1 MFDLRGDVIDY
12 RPARDGCREEPCH
25 APRPSAIWMLVA
37 IIGVV
42 LGGAAL
48 AASLTTDTRD
58 FAARHQSVL
67 SARVI

>member
-1 MFDLRGDVIDY
+1 MFDLRGDVMDY
-12 RPARDGCREEPCH
+12 RYGCDDGEC
-25 APRPSAIWMLVA
+25 PRPKARPGAIWVLVA
-37 IIGVV
+37 VIGVV

>member
-1 MFDLRGDVIDY
+1 MFDLRGDVVDY
-12 RPARDGCREEPCH
+12 RYREPSECGQPVARPG
-25 APRPSAIWMLVA
+25 ALWILAAV
-37 IIGVV
+37 IGVV

-67 SARVI
+67 PARVI